1 MTVTTDSIRDL
12 LNRPR
17 GLNDG
22 TITELITIRTNEV
35 NKVARGTLYGV
46 SATAVTTDLKEGAIK
61 VLVALDCLTI
71 LVDTVPS
78 YYSES
83 ERSVNDRRYQE
94 QIAVYRQRA
103 DEAMKM
109 IAEAEGSSFRT
120 KSTTSRLP
128 SD

>member
-1 MTVTTDSIRDL
+1 MAVTSDNIRDL

-17 GLNDG
+17 GLNDA
-22 TITELITIRTNEV
+22 TITEMISLRTSEV

-46 SATAVTTDLKEGAIK
+46 GDSAVTTDLKEVAIK
-61 VLVALDCLTI
+61 VLVALDCLNI

-83 ERSVNDRRYQE
+83 ERSVYDRRFQQ
-94 QIAVYRQRA
+94 QIVLYEKRA
-103 DEAMKM
+103 DEALKM
-109 IAEAEGSSFRT
+109 IKEGEGSSFRT
-120 KSTTSRLP
+120 KKTTSRLP

>member
-94 QIAVYRQRA
+94 QIATYRQRA

-109 IAEAEGSSFRT
+109 IAEAEGSSFHT

>member
-1 MTVTTDSIRDL
+1 MTVTTDNIRDI

-17 GLNDG
+17 GLNEG

-35 NKVARGTLYGV
+35 NKVARGNLYSVGTHAV
-46 SATAVTTDLKEGAIK
+46 STDLKEGAIK
-61 VLVALDCLTI
+61 VLVALDCLNI

-83 ERSVNDRRYQE
+83 ESRIQDRRFQE
-94 QIAVYRQRA
+94 QIETYRQRA
-103 DEAMKM
+103 SEAMKL
-109 IAEAEGSSFRT
+109 ITEAEGSSFRT
-120 KSTTSRLP
+120 SKTTSHLP